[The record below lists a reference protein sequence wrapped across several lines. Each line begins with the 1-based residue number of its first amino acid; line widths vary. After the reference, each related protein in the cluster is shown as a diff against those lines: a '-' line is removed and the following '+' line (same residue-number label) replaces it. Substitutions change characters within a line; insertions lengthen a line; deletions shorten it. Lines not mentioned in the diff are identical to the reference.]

1 MSGCGSV
8 GRVVASDIRDPWFES
23 RQPFNKHLFTVQCV
37 EKAKIK
43 KKEGGKGI
51 FLKKKILIVLLRVGA
66 ERSRW
71 TNPAQRTDDLRRRA
85 KQGFGSGQLQP
96 LPVVGLRR
104 PELPARK
111 LRIRQGRVRVR
122 AQLPRWTGLR
132 QKLF

>member
-1 MSGCGSV
+1 MVAAQLVEWSPQTSEIHGSNP
-8 GRVVASDIRDPWFES
+8 GSPLTNICLL
-23 RQPFNKHLFTVQCV
+23 FNVLKR
-37 EKAKIK
+37 KK
-43 KKEGGKGI
+43 KKEGGNGI

>member
-1 MSGCGSV
+1 MSGCVSV

-85 KQGFGSGQLQP
+85 EQGFGSGQLQP